1 MGGFHPFAA
10 STNVFS
16 FQSRL
21 AVPSAEGKPTAQSA
35 KAVSDDREPIVCF
48 EHVYFAYPAEEGG
61 SRIPVLEDVSLDI
74 FRDDFL
80 GVIGPNGAGKTTLLK
95 VLLGLLEPQAGRVTV
110 FGRSPVAVRNW
121 IGYVP
126 QHARIDT
133 SVPACVLDV
142 VLAGRISHARW
153 GFRYAR
159 ADREAA
165 LEALRR
171 TGVADLAE
179 RRLGTLSGGQRQRVL
194 IARALVGQPRLLL
207 LDEPT
212 AGIDPAVERNLTD
225 LLHQLNQLLPIV
237 IVSHDIGFVSRH
249 LKRVACLNRRLT
261 VHDVD
266 DVSRE
271 LFVGVYH
278 DHVRLMQHSDCCPL
292 NDPGCDQG
300 CIPASEDAADACPV
314 HGPEQSGRK
323 SPSPAE
329 GSAESGGATP

>member
-1 MGGFHPFAA
+1 MDSPID
-10 STNVFS
+10 SS
-16 FQSRL
+16 CPECSRF
-21 AVPSAEGKPTAQSA
+21 AVPSAEKKRTDPSA
-35 KAVSDDREPIVCF
+35 AEAPADREAIARL
-48 EHVYFAYPAEEGG
+48 EHVFFAYPAGEGG
-61 SRIPVLEDVSLDI
+61 GRVPVLEDVSLDI
-74 FRDDFL
+74 YREDFL

-95 VLLGLLEPQAGRVTV
+95 VLLGLLEPQSGRVTV
-110 FGRSPVAVRNW
+110 FDRPPAAVRNW

-153 GFRYAR
+153 GFRYSR
-159 ADREAA
+159 ADHEAA
-165 LEALRR
+165 REALRQ
-171 TGVADLAE
+171 TGVADLAG

-194 IARALVGQPRLLL
+194 IARALVAQPRLLL

-225 LLHQLNQLLPIV
+225 LLHQLNRHLPIV

-261 VHDVD
+261 VHAAGE
-266 DVSRE
+266 VSRA
-271 LFVGVYH
+271 LFVGLYH
-278 DHVRLMQHSDCCPL
+278 DHVRWMQHANCCPL

-300 CIPASEDAADACPV
+300 CSPSAENAGEACPV
-314 HGPEQSGRK
+314 HGPDQPQQRTAPPNAGGKE
-323 SPSPAE
+323 P
-329 GSAESGGATP
+329 GGAIP